1 MKRANVL
8 NFTQFLANLKLNKFD
23 KEIRAAIITNS
34 MIANKI
40 SKDFNEM
47 VEIARSRYTEGLET
61 EIEML
66 VSLRDKYSTV
76 SAEERD
82 VIEKEVVEKCSGA
95 LKAESELNEFVT
107 NLLNEDISE
116 SFVKIN
122 KDDFVNQCADA
133 DIDITVN
140 LLDQLNELFS

>member
-23 KEIRAAIITNS
+23 KEIRAAIIINS

-40 SKDFNEM
+40 SKDFDET
-47 VEIARSRYTEGLET
+47 VENARSRYTEGLET

-66 VSLRDKYSTV
+66 MSLRNKYSTV

-95 LKAESELNEFVT
+95 LKAESELNEFVA

-122 KDDFVNQCADA
+122 KDNFVNQCADA

-140 LLDQLNELFS
+140 LLDQLSELFS

>member
-23 KEIRAAIITNS
+23 KEIRAAIIINS

-40 SKDFNEM
+40 SKDFDET
-47 VEIARSRYTEGLET
+47 VENARSRYTEGLET

-66 VSLRDKYSTV
+66 VSLRNKYSTV

-82 VIEKEVVEKCSGA
+82 AIEREVVEKCSGA
-95 LKAESELNEFVT
+95 LKAESELNEFVA
-107 NLLNEDISE
+107 NLLNEDVSE

-140 LLDQLNELFS
+140 LLDQLSELFN

>member
-8 NFTQFLANLKLNKFD
+8 NFTQFLTNLKLNKFD
-23 KEIRAAIITNS
+23 KEIRAAIIINS

-40 SKDFNEM
+40 SKDFDET
-47 VEIARSRYTEGLET
+47 VENARSRYTEGLET
-61 EIEML
+61 EIETLM
-66 VSLRDKYSTV
+66 SLRNKYSTV
-76 SAEERD
+76 SSEERD
-82 VIEKEVVEKCSGA
+82 VIEKEIVEKCSSA
-95 LKAESELNEFVT
+95 LKAESELNEFVA

-122 KDDFVNQCADA
+122 KEDFVNQCADA

-140 LLDQLNELFS
+140 LLDQLSELFS